1 MVLIIFQLECCGV
14 DNLTDWFY
22 IPAWPDKANVPSSC
36 CVNQSFG
43 CGEANS
49 DAAWYTRV
57 STPSHVTVLWILSEF
72 RNIWLSFRRKSAQN
86 SLIRHEAMLKKVFGL
101 LLLSGR

>member
-1 MVLIIFQLECCGV
+1 MVFIIFQLECCGV

-57 STPSHVTVLWILSEF
+57 STLSHVSCPDLGPNYFAKVISRQQKSPLAGKEL
-72 RNIWLSFRRKSAQN
+72 NIKQLVDTTFWLKP
-86 SLIRHEAMLKKVFGL
+86 
-101 LLLSGR
+101 